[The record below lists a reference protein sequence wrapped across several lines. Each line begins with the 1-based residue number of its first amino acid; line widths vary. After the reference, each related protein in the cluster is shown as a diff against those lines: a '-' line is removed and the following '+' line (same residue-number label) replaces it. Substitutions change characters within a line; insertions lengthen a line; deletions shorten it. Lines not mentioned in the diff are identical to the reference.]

1 MPKVFLTF
9 TKNIFLMNYTYA
21 LIISIFALASCN
33 NTHNS
38 KKDGPLNDAAHLQ
51 DSLDNLD
58 IRHKIANDNG
68 FQNWKD
74 VSELAFTFNVDR
86 GDNHFE
92 RSWIWHPK
100 TADVIMMSATDTL
113 RYNRSKMDSNFM
125 KTDGAFI
132 NDKYWLLAPFQLVWD
147 EGITVSEKQNVS
159 APLSKDTL
167 NQLTIVYGNDGGY
180 TPGDAYDF
188 FYAEDYKIK
197 EWNYRKEN
205 AEKPSMTT
213 TWEDYENFEGLE
225 IATKHTDSTGAF
237 KLYFT
242 NISVKKETKD

>member
-9 TKNIFLMNYTYA
+9 TTNIFFMNYIYA
-21 LIISIFALASCN
+21 LLFSILALSSCN
-33 NTHNS
+33 DNS
-38 KKDGPLNDAAHLQ
+38 KTQKDATLDEAAKKK
-51 DSLDNLD
+51 DSLQNLD
-58 IRHKIANDNG
+58 IRYKIANANG
-68 FQNWKD
+68 IKNWKD
-74 VSELAFTFNVDR
+74 VTEIAFTFNVDR
-86 GDNHFE
+86 GDGHFE

-100 TADVIMMSATDTL
+100 TADVILMTAVDTL
-113 RYNRSKMDSNFM
+113 RYNRSKMDSVIM

-147 EGITVSEKQNVS
+147 EGITISEKQQVV

-167 NQLTIVYGNDGGY
+167 NQLTIIYGNEGGY

-188 FYAEDYKIK
+188 FYNKDYKIK

-205 AEKPSMTT
+205 AAKPSMTT
-213 TWEDYENFEGLE
+213 TWEDYQNFNGLE
-225 IATKHTDSTGAF
+225 IAKTHKDSTDNF

-242 NISVKKETKD
+242 NISIKKETED